1 VAGKTA
7 EQTPREAKA
16 LQSAFVPVGAPAGL
30 VALTRDPALVAA
42 LRRLVEDGHRFDFV
56 ASDTA
61 LTDHLMTSQT
71 RAALIDGA
79 ASSVPVAELTARLTA
94 QFPDLVLVVA
104 GTAADQGVLAPQITD
119 GRVFRFL
126 HKPVSAQRVKLFVES
141 AFRHSDALPPATV
154 AAPPTRSSGTRSRMP
169 LALGALALAIVASVA
184 FWWAAREAPPRAA
197 AVDAPAAAPRS
208 SAPASAPASAPSAPS
223 DLDPATQRLLERADA
238 ALAAGQR
245 VAPPGESA
253 ADLYKLV
260 LAKSPGH
267 ARATAGLDDIANRHL
282 AQAEQ
287 AIVAEDLDEATRLVE
302 VARGVVPN
310 HARVAFLA
318 TQIGKERERQL
329 LTAARQ
335 AAASGNL
342 DRAIAVLESGSSGGS
357 ELIGAARRELRQ
369 QEIDL
374 QAASFLA
381 LADARVQAGALL
393 APAQDNARYYIESAR
408 ALAPE
413 HAGLREARRKLQA
426 ALVADA
432 RTAIGAADFAAAEL
446 GIATAA
452 ENGVARGDL
461 EALRGELAAA
471 TVAREADAFSALGQ
485 RFNAQLRANRLLEP
499 AADSA
504 LALYAQ
510 MREAN
515 TQHPQTLNSRN
526 ALGGRMLVESGAAL
540 ARGDIAGAERWIG
553 EAEAIGFTGLELT
566 NAKRDIATQRV
577 RTQRLTEAVPLSQLT
592 RTRMIEPRYP
602 GAAQA
607 VGQEGWVD
615 LEFTVTRTGTV
626 EDVEVTGS
634 SPPGVFDDS
643 ASEAL
648 ARWRFKPVEANGVA
662 VPQRAKLRM
671 RFDLQ

>member
-1 VAGKTA
+1 MASRTA
-7 EQTPREAKA
+7 EQASREATA
-16 LQSAFVPVGAPAGL
+16 LQSGFAPVGAPAGL

-42 LRRLVEDGHRFDFV
+42 LRVLVEDGHRFEFV

-61 LTDHLMTSQT
+61 LSDHLMASQT
-71 RAALIDGA
+71 RAALIDSA
-79 ASSVPVAELTARLTA
+79 AASVPVAELTARLKA

-104 GTAADQGVLAPQITD
+104 GTGAEQGVLAPQITD

-141 AFRHSDALPPATV
+141 AFRHSGALP
-154 AAPPTRSSGTRSRMP
+154 AAPTASPPTHSSGARSRTP
-169 LALGALALAIVASVA
+169 LVLGALALAIVAGA
-184 FWWAAREAPPRAA
+184 AIWWTTREAPPAA
-197 AVDAPAAAPRS
+197 VAVDAPAAAPRS
-208 SAPASAPASAPSAPS
+208 SAPANAQPAQAAPS

-238 ALAAGQR
+238 ALASGQL
-245 VAPPGESA
+245 VSPPGESA

-267 ARATAGLDDIANRHL
+267 TRATAGLDDIANRHL

-287 AIVAEDLDEATRLVE
+287 AIVAEELDEATRLVD
-302 VARGVVPN
+302 VARAVLPD
-310 HARVAFLA
+310 HPRVAFLA

-329 LTAARQ
+329 LTVARQ

-357 ELIGAARRELRQ
+357 ELIGAARRELQQ

-374 QAASFLA
+374 QAANFLA
-381 LADARVQAGALL
+381 LADARVREGALL

-408 ALAPE
+408 ALSPE
-413 HAGLREARRKLQA
+413 HAGLREALRKLQA
-426 ALVADA
+426 ALVDDA
-432 RTAIGAADFAAAEL
+432 RAAISAGDIAAAEL
-446 GIATAA
+446 RITAA
-452 ENGVARGDL
+452 LDNGVARGELD
-461 EALRGELAAA
+461 ALRSELAAA
-471 TVAREADAFSALGQ
+471 RVALEADAFTALGQ

-499 AADSA
+499 AVDSA

-515 TQHPQTLNSRN
+515 AQHPQTLNARN
-526 ALGGRMLVESGAAL
+526 ALGGRMLAESGAAL
-540 ARGDIAGAERWIG
+540 ARGDIAGAERWVG

-566 NAKRDIATQRV
+566 NAKRDIATQRT
-577 RTQRLTEAVPLSQLT
+577 RAQRLNEAVPVSQLT
-592 RTRMIEPRYP
+592 RTRMLEPRYP
-602 GAAQA
+602 AAA
-607 VGQEGWVD
+607 LAAGQEGWVD
-615 LEFTVTRTGTV
+615 LEFTVTPTGTV
-626 EDVEVTGS
+626 EDVQVTGS
-634 SPPGVFDDS
+634 SPAGVFDEA
-643 ASEAL
+643 ASDAL
-648 ARWRFKPVEANGVA
+648 SRWRFRPVEANGVA